1 MSKPDRGQRI
11 PELEKLLGKVMPSKR
26 KRKAKKAKKVQDYC
40 GKQPPDDECTC
51 SVCNYAIDNGF
62 SVTIKKKEVKR

>member
-26 KRKAKKAKKVQDYC
+26 KRKAKKVQEE
-40 GKQPPDDECTC
+40 KDD
-51 SVCNYAIDNGF
+51 G
-62 SVTIKKKEVKR
+62 

>member
-40 GKQPPDDECTC
+40 GKQPPDDDCTC
-51 SVCNYAIDNGF
+51 SVCN
-62 SVTIKKKEVKR
+62 

>member
-1 MSKPDRGQRI
+1 MSKPDGGQRI
-11 PELEKLLGKVMPSKR
+11 PEP
-26 KRKAKKAKKVQDYC
+26 KKVQDYC
-40 GKQPPDDECTC
+40 GTHPPDDDCTC

>member
-26 KRKAKKAKKVQDYC
+26 KRKAKRLKKFRTTAVSNPQTMTV
-40 GKQPPDDECTC
+40 P
-51 SVCNYAIDNGF
+51 VAF
-62 SVTIKKKEVKR
+62 VTML